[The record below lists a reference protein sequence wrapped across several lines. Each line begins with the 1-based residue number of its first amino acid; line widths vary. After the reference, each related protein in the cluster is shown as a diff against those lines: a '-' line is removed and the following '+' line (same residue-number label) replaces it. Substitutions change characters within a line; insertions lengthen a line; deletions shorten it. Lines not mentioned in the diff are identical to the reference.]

1 MGAKESNAYS
11 GKEAV
16 DRLIELFWH
25 NNPTLLSACEAT
37 LRANHPA
44 LPPDWQAQNGE
55 CKRGTQTAKV
65 DLWVNFKGA
74 PKPIAIAVLSADGGD
89 SNHIERHPV
98 DYYVKDLSFPP
109 ELVKI
114 LKLFTGT
121 TKPCHGNASEYASD
135 AELSKGYAYF
145 RDLNKENQKKLLHL
159 LLSQRD
165 AFIDK
170 ALLGRGELIYKSK
183 KLVGNDRIELFAFID
198 RKKPAGTEWSFLA
211 PADVIK
217 AICSQGIKPAAR
229 GDRQILLGYGLTLKR
244 SNSTRH
250 KGDTSM
256 KDHLQLQISP
266 RKILN
271 KSTDWVKFSALSSK
285 VTFELVQESPSAQS
299 DAARRGLKA
308 EKVLIQKI
316 NDREESCKW
325 MVEECCQCTGYGNF
339 KAHKPN
345 NKDKPDIII
354 HEDAE
359 ALKAFCGISMKTFKT
374 EVSFGH
380 ANRGTLETY
389 VKDLGIPGEVA
400 KTLRSYTTKDDDG
413 QRVMLNEAPC
423 EDQRELLKFFTQF
436 QRHIVSHILRGK
448 EESQLKADW
457 MLFHEANDDNWPE
470 RVGDKQF
477 WHLYSIQA
485 VIDCCCSELPE
496 INGNGNLILGLGLTL
511 QRKGG
516 DNGAESANDLQFKI
530 NPMVIHEAL
539 GQEIS

>member
-1 MGAKESNAYS
+1 MEEKESNARS
-11 GKEAV
+11 GAEAV
-16 DRLIELFWH
+16 NRLIGLFSQ
-25 NNPTLLSACEAT
+25 NNPELLIACEAI
-37 LRANHPA
+37 LRTTHPA
-44 LPPDWQAQNGE
+44 LPAKWKPENGK
-55 CKRGTQTAKV
+55 CTKGPQTSKT
-65 DLWVNFKGA
+65 DLWIQFKGV
-74 PKPIAIAVLSADGGD
+74 PTPLAVGVISADGGN

-98 DYYVKDLSFPP
+98 DFYINDLSFTPA
-109 ELVKI
+109 LIRI

-121 TKPCHGNASEYASD
+121 TKPCQGNASEFAPN

-159 LLSQRD
+159 LRVHRD
-165 AFIDK
+165 AFVDK
-170 ALLGRGELIYKSK
+170 ALLGRAENVYKSK
-183 KLVGNDRIELFAFID
+183 KLIGIDRIELLAFID
-198 RKKPAGTEWSFLA
+198 RKKPPGTEWSFLA
-211 PADVIK
+211 PTDVTK
-217 AICSQGIKPAAR
+217 AICSQGVKPADN
-229 GDRQILLGYGLTLKR
+229 GERQILLGYGLTIKR
-244 SNSTRH
+244 SNSTKH

-271 KSTDWVKFSALSSK
+271 QSTDWVRFRALSSK
-285 VTFELVQESPSAQS
+285 ISFELSPDIHSIQS

-316 NDREESCKW
+316 NDREEACKW
-325 MVEECCQCTGYGNF
+325 VVEECCQCDGYGNF
-339 KAHKPN
+339 KARKPN
-345 NKDKPDIII
+345 NKEKPDIVI

-359 ALKAFCGISMKTFKT
+359 APKVLCGVSMKTFKT

-380 ANRGTLETY
+380 VNRGTLETY

-400 KTLRSYTTKDDDG
+400 ETLRSYTTKDHDG

-423 EDQRELLKFFTQF
+423 DDQRELLQFFTQF
-436 QRHIVSHILRGK
+436 QRQIVSHILRGK
-448 EESQLKADW
+448 EHSLLKADW

-470 RVGDKQF
+470 RVGDKKF
-477 WHLYSIQA
+477 WHLYQIQR

-496 INGNGNLILGLGLTL
+496 INENGNLILGLGLTL

-516 DNGAESANDLQFKI
+516 DNGAKSANDLQFKI
-530 NPMVIHEAL
+530 NPMMIHEAL